1 MSQAPHKLTRI
12 ERLLHLAQFAPLG
25 LIVLVLTLQCLQDQ
39 PYPQDDLLRNVT
51 AYAWGFDYSKLYP
64 FAPGMPHFD
73 PYLGFDWVLGQVS
86 QLLGPAAS
94 LVVAQ
99 LSGTIALLAALLAPL
114 RKKDDRVFRAT
125 VAIALV
131 AATLVTSR
139 LAGGRPEIWAT
150 VWLLSAASL
159 PPRIWLLLG
168 VLLSPAYWLT
178 PLYALG
184 ALMLPATARQR
195 LLFLLMAVAGTS
207 VFWLGYAGMDWI
219 HTGAALPSLNSRPI
233 AAVEAGPLR
242 ALLGY
247 PGTWLLLL
255 GLAATVVWHRKRLEH
270 WSIGF
275 PVVGFLLIGS
285 VRHILVL
292 APLVAMWVALQ
303 PWSRPRVNAWSALA
317 FLALAA
323 GLMSAAQLPGHQGPR
338 LQLPAGAVV
347 LTAYNPAVFYLP
359 FHNPG
364 TFSMAP
370 SIESGWDTPQV
381 VKLAQQVG
389 KGTLTCAAL
398 EGTPFTHVLT
408 KEAKPLPGSCFSIV
422 AKEPGWTLWAHV
434 PSTTA
439 TSTTRRP

>member
-1 MSQAPHKLTRI
+1 MSQSLHKHSLVERI
-12 ERLLHLAQFAPLG
+12 LQVAQFAPLG
-25 LIVLVLTLQCLQDQ
+25 LIALVLMLQCLQDP

-73 PYLGFDWVLGQVS
+73 PYLGFDWVFGQVS
-86 QLLGPAAS
+86 QLLGPS
-94 LVVAQ
+94 SSIVVAQ
-99 LSGTIALLAALLAPL
+99 LSGTAALLMALLAPL
-114 RKKDDRVFRAT
+114 RKKEDRVFRAT

-168 VLLSPAYWLT
+168 VLLSPAYWLM
-178 PLYALG
+178 PLYAIG
-184 ALMLPATARQR
+184 SMLLPVSVRRR
-195 LLFLLMAVAGTS
+195 LLFLLLALAGTS
-207 VFWLGYAGMDWI
+207 MFWLGYAGMDWI
-219 HTGAALPSLNSRPI
+219 HTGAALPSLNHRPI
-233 AAVEAGPLR
+233 PAVEAGPLR
-242 ALLGY
+242 NLLGY
-247 PGTWLLLL
+247 PGTWLLLA
-255 GLAATVVWHRKRLEH
+255 GLAATALWHRKQLEH

-275 PVVGFLLIGS
+275 PVAVFLLIGS

-292 APLVAMWVALQ
+292 APLVAMWVTLQ
-303 PWSRPRVNAWSALA
+303 PWPRPRVNAWSALA

-338 LQLPAGAVV
+338 LQVPAGAVV
-347 LTAYNPAVFYLP
+347 LSGYNPAVFYLP

-370 SIESGWDTPQV
+370 SIESGWDSPQAV
-381 VKLAQQVG
+381 ALAQQVT
-389 KGTLTCAAL
+389 KGTITCGAL
-398 EGTPFTHVLT
+398 EATPFTHVLT
-408 KEAKPLPGSCFSIV
+408 RETKPLLGPCFALVS
-422 AKEPGWTLWAHV
+422 KEPGWTLWSYS
-434 PSTTA
+434 PK
-439 TSTTRRP
+439 

>member
-1 MSQAPHKLTRI
+1 MRPAQHKSALL
-12 ERLLHLAQFAPLG
+12 ERVLWGAQFAPLG
-25 LIVLVLTLQCLQDQ
+25 LIVLMLALQCLQAQ

-51 AYAWGFDYSKLYP
+51 AYAWGFDYNKLYP

-73 PYLGFDWVLGQVS
+73 PYLGFDWLFGRVS
-86 QLLGPAAS
+86 QAFGPS
-94 LVVAQ
+94 TSIVVAQ
-99 LSGTIALLAALLAPL
+99 LSGAGALLAALLAPL
-114 RKKDDRVFRAT
+114 HQKEDRVFRAT

-168 VLLSPAYWLT
+168 VLLSPAYWLM
-178 PLYALG
+178 PLYAFG
-184 ALMLPATARQR
+184 ALMLQAPVRQR
-195 LLFLLMAVAGTS
+195 LLYLLLALVGTS
-207 VFWLGYAGMDWI
+207 LFWLSYAGMEWI
-219 HTGAALPSLNSRPI
+219 HTGVALPTLNHRPI
-233 AAVEAGPLR
+233 PAIEAGPLR
-242 ALLGY
+242 NLLGY
-247 PGTWLLLL
+247 PGTWLLLA
-255 GLAATVVWHRKRLEH
+255 GLATTILWHRKRLQH

-275 PVVGFLLIGS
+275 PVMWFLLIGS

-303 PWSRPRVNAWSALA
+303 PWPRPRVNAWSVLA

-338 LQLPAGAVV
+338 LQVPAGGVV
-347 LTAYNPAVFYLP
+347 LSGYNPGVFYLP

-370 SIESGWDTPQV
+370 SIESGWDTPQAV
-381 VKLAQQVG
+381 ALAQQVT

-398 EGTPFTHVLT
+398 EGTSFTYVLT
-408 KEAKPLPGSCFSIV
+408 KEAKPLTGPCFSV
-422 AKEPGWTLWAHV
+422 FAKEPGWTLWARAQV
-434 PSTTA
+434 PP
-439 TSTTRRP
+439 RKLPVP